1 MTEADI
7 AQPVS
12 QPTRRLR
19 IGYLTNQ
26 YPAVSHT
33 FIRRE
38 LREIER
44 RGHEVHR
51 FAIRQAAA
59 APVDSADKE
68 EFGKTFHVLSQ
79 PKSRLVIAMVAVAV
93 ARPWAFVRALRKTVA
108 LARRSD
114 RGFLRHLAYLAEAA
128 VLLPEMKARRLE
140 HVHVHFGTNAAAVA
154 LLLRHLGGPT
164 YSITIH
170 GPDEFDAP
178 VGLSLADKVGAASFV
193 SAISDFCRAQ
203 ICRWIPMEE
212 WGKVHVVRCTVGEQY
227 AAVAAPIDPATRSL
241 VCVGRL
247 NAQKGHRVLLEGF
260 AQAVKSGVDAKL
272 VLCGDG
278 ELRPEVERIIR
289 DTQIQDRV
297 EITGWVDEAE
307 VRRRLLQSRALIL
320 PSFAEGLPM
329 VIMEAFALGRP
340 VISTRIAGIP
350 ELVRAGENG
359 WLITAGR
366 ADQVAGAI
374 RELMATTTRR
384 LEEMAL
390 LGRQSVLEHHNT
402 RVEGEKLERLFMAAA
417 GER

>member
-1 MTEADI
+1 MNQAG
-7 AQPVS
+7 
-12 QPTRRLR
+12 PTHPTPQRRLR

-38 LREIER
+38 LREMER

-59 APVDSADKE
+59 APVDSADKD

-79 PKSRLVIAMVAVAV
+79 PKSRLAFAVLRAAV
-93 ARPWAFVRALRKTVA
+93 TSPGSFVRALRCSVA
-108 LARRSD
+108 LAGRSD
-114 RGFLRHLAYLAEAA
+114 RGFFRHLVYLAEAA
-128 VLLPEMKARRLE
+128 LLLPEVRRRNVE
-140 HVHVHFGTNAAAVA
+140 HLHIHFGTNAAAVG
-154 LLLRHLGGPT
+154 LLLRRLGGPP

-178 VGLSLADKVGAASFV
+178 VGLSLADKVRSAAFI
-193 SAISDFCRAQ
+193 SAISDFCSAQ
-203 ICRWIPMEE
+203 IKRWIPMEA
-212 WGKVHVVRCTVGEQY
+212 WDKVHVVHCTVGEAY
-227 AAVAAPIDPATRSL
+227 AAAATPIDPASRTL

-260 AQAVKSGVDAKL
+260 ARAIRSGVDAKL

-278 ELRPEVERIIR
+278 EMRPDVERIIR
-289 DTQIQDRV
+289 ENDLGGRV

-307 VRRRLLQSRALIL
+307 VRRRLQHSRALIL

-329 VIMEAFALGRP
+329 VIMEALALGRP

-350 ELVRAGENG
+350 ELVDPGKSG
-359 WLITAGR
+359 WLVTAGR
-366 ADQVAGAI
+366 ADQVADAI
-374 RELMATTTRR
+374 RDLMLTPLPR
-384 LEEMAL
+384 LEEMART
-390 LGRQSVLEHHNT
+390 GRQAVLERHNT
-402 RVEGEKLERLFMAAA
+402 VLEGEKLERLFLSVV